1 MNINRKLTLINFNNS
16 NRPASQIK
24 FLVIHYV
31 GAVSSAANNA
41 NYFYNTYRGASAH
54 YFIDETSI
62 WQVVEENDTAWHCG
76 TTGRYYNDCRN
87 SNSIGIEMCCKNNGQ
102 WYFEPATIN
111 NTIELAKQICAK
123 YGIDRN
129 HVVRHYDVTRKTCPE
144 PYVRDTAAW
153 NNFLDRVFGSS
164 SAVTPSTPSAPT
176 QNPVGS
182 YTVKITTAVL
192 NVRRE
197 PNTNSTITAQVRKGE
212 VYTIVAESGNWGKLK
227 SGAGWICL
235 DYTSK
240 NGSGN
245 TPAQST
251 PAPQPKGHYVGETVT
266 INGVYTSSSS
276 SKKLNPN
283 VKTGTIT
290 KIANGAR
297 NPYLLNNGNIGW
309 TNDSCIVGS
318 GASAPVVNTTI
329 NVGDNVRIKSS
340 ATNYVTGQKIPSW
353 VKNNTY
359 KVTQKK
365 NGKCLLSSIM
375 SWVYERDLTK

>member
-1 MNINRKLTLINFNNS
+1 MNINKKLTLINFNNS
-16 NRPASQIK
+16 NRSASEIK
-24 FLVIHYV
+24 YLVIHYV

-54 YFIDETSI
+54 YFVDETSI

-76 TTGRYYNDCRN
+76 TTGKYYNNCRN

-102 WYFEPATIN
+102 WYFEPATVN
-111 NTIELAKQICAK
+111 NTIELAKQICAR

-129 HVVRHYDVTRKTCPE
+129 HVIRHYDVTRKTCPE
-144 PYVRDTAAW
+144 PYVRDVAAW
-153 NNFLDRVFGSS
+153 NNFLDRIFGSTS
-164 SAVTPSTPSAPT
+164 TVTPSVSSTPT

-240 NGSGN
+240 TGSTNNKPITTTSKQMKVKANGGLNVRN
-245 TPAQST
+245 TPGGN
-251 PAPQPKGHYVGETVT
+251 KVGALANGTIVTVT
-266 INGVYTSSSS
+266 TEQNGWSKIGEGKWVSSQYLIPTTS
-276 SKKLNPN
+276 NTN
-283 VKTGTIT
+283 TI
-290 KIANGAR
+290 
-297 NPYLLNNGNIGW
+297 
-309 TNDSCIVGS
+309 
-318 GASAPVVNTTI
+318 VNTTI

-340 ATNYVTGQKIPSW
+340 ATKYVTGQKIPSW

-359 KVTQKK
+359 KVIQKK